1 MAEIHVQTKKH
12 SSNAAW
18 LWIVLALLIIGAV
31 VYYMMTRNN
40 NSQQQTTPTA
50 QPAAFRSYPQ
60 KRPPRP
66 QRVDIVIPVVYM
78 RSV

>member
-12 SSNAAW
+12 SNSAW
-18 LWIVLALLIIGAV
+18 VWIVLALLIIGAV

-40 NSQQQTTPTA
+40 NNQQQTTPSAA
-50 QPAAFRSYPQ
+50 QPAAWRSHPQ
-60 KRPPRP
+60 SRPPRP